1 MSWRMWRENLAQ
13 ISLAIG
19 LALGAL
25 VARGQAIEEA
35 ADWVAGEV
43 YGAPH
48 PRAVLR
54 VRAHIDGFVCPM
66 QLDTGADAPVIWH
79 DWNDRSA
86 GTQPAPGPDVV
97 VEFAG
102 IRKQMATTT
111 GLYRRLSHCDG
122 TDVVGTLGS
131 GFFDEGTLFVD
142 TRTPAVRYA
151 PGGALA
157 GNAQAQPMVYL
168 RVGAQGGVPLVQ
180 LRGPDLVV
188 RYALLDTGSAA
199 LEWVVQSEA
208 DWLRV
213 TARSS
218 MTDADVQHFEISSW
232 GRMLPCVSAKAPM
245 SLRIGSVEVD
255 RPRVVYC
262 ANANANNS
270 QGIAGVVGLAPFL
283 GRVVVFDFVSN
294 LWLVSRHA
302 Q

>member
-1 MSWRMWRENLAQ
+1 MSWKMWRGNVAR

-25 VARGQAIEEA
+25 AARGQALEEA

-48 PRAVLR
+48 PRAALR

-66 QLDTGADAPVIWH
+66 QLDTGAEAPVIWH
-79 DWNDRSA
+79 DWNDRGA
-86 GTQPAPGPDVV
+86 GTEPAPGPDVV
-97 VEFAG
+97 VAFAG
-102 IRKQMATTT
+102 IRKQMATTA
-111 GLYRRLSHCDG
+111 GLYRRLAHCDG
-122 TDVVGTLGS
+122 TDVIGTLGS

-142 TRTPAVRYA
+142 TRTPAVRFA

-213 TARSS
+213 TEKSS
-218 MTDADVQHFEISSW
+218 TTDADVQHFEIPAW
-232 GRMLPCVSAKAPM
+232 GRMLPCVTAKAPM
-245 SLRIGSVEVD
+245 SLRIGSVEVN

-262 ANANANNS
+262 ANANTNNS
-270 QGIAGVVGLAPFL
+270 QGIAGVIGLEPFF

-294 LWLVSRHA
+294 LWLVSPHA